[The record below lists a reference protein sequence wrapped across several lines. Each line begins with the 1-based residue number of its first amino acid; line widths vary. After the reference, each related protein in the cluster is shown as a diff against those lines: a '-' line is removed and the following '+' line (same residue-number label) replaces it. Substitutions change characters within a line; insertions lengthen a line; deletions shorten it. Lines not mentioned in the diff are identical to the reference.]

1 MAMTLS
7 HRAKRRA
14 RALALQIYSAGLWYY
29 NPASSDE
36 LYFYATP
43 RKRAEK
49 IIEGQMKTLRLTQEV
64 IDAAL
69 RMVEIID

>member
-1 MAMTLS
+1 MAALT

-49 IIEGQMKTLRLTQEV
+49 IIEGQRKTLRLDQDT
-64 IDAAL
+64 INYAL
-69 RMVEIID
+69 SIVTLV

>member
-49 IIEGQMKTLRLTQEV
+49 IIEGQRKTLRLDQDT
-64 IDAAL
+64 INYAL
-69 RMVEIID
+69 SMVTLV